1 MFKTRYWRLLI
12 LISALTLSACAPRP
26 DPDNSAE
33 MARVFGECSF
43 KLNTSMLDLP
53 VVPDDDPRVTVI
65 EGIVD
70 ELLSSRYQQFP
81 WTVKTTLLDSPMPN
95 AFTTGGGYLAAFSG
109 VYAMTDDEAALA
121 GIIAHEL
128 AHMDKTDPMELAEYL
143 EVMLASR
150 LSDSGL
156 EDYDTGQA
164 LQTVV
169 DFCLAIPGLV
179 SWQWPRD
186 INEENNPD
194 VSETYNDTAVPYI
207 GFTYSDDPDSPYYPE
222 TRDPHKQNVASACNN
237 KQRAAYDEF
246 VVINPEAYV
255 QAYPDADSLPP
266 IPDDI
271 AGGIG
276 GLPGVQSLW
285 AVDPWLAFQHTA
297 FARYAE
303 CQADEAAILNLF
315 ASGYNPLALN
325 SAFETILWLFPI
337 DEATLDWR
345 FLNHPSQGQRIE
357 DNQTFINLN
366 SDRLPTVADIQANP
380 DYYQDYITMADRIP
394 EFEAL
399 RDTARERLTGTATPA
414 AVAGTGHHEEYE
426 PVTVVDLAVALRDAM
441 ASSDKAGIA
450 SAGSDARCNLFRS
463 VYESFTGKRPDS
475 CVGN

>member
-1 MFKTRYWRLLI
+1 MFKTRCRRLL
-12 LISALTLSACAPRP
+12 LVISALTLSACAPRP
-26 DPDNSAE
+26 DPDNRAD

-43 KLNTSMLDLP
+43 KLNTRMLNLP
-53 VVPDDDPRVTVI
+53 EVPADDPRVTVI
-65 EGIVD
+65 AGIVD

-109 VYAMTDDEAALA
+109 VFAMAEDEAALA

-143 EVMLASR
+143 EFMLASR

-179 SWQWPRD
+179 SRQWPRD
-186 INEENNPD
+186 INEQSNPD
-194 VSETYNDTAVPYI
+194 VNETYNDGAVPYI
-207 GFTYSDDPDSPYYPE
+207 GFTYSDDPASPYSSE
-222 TRDPHKQNVASACNN
+222 TRDPLKQNVASACND
-237 KQRAAYDEF
+237 KQRPAYDEF
-246 VVINPEAYV
+246 VVINPESYV

-303 CQADEAAILNLF
+303 CQADEAAILNLL

-325 SAFETILWLFPI
+325 SAFETILWLFPF

-366 SDRLPTVADIQANP
+366 SDRLPTVADILGNP
-380 DYYQDYITMADRIP
+380 DNYRNYITMADRVA
-394 EFEAL
+394 EFEAI
-399 RDTARERLTGTATPA
+399 RDAARTRITGSTVPA
-414 AVAGTGHHEEYE
+414 AINGMHPEEYE
-426 PVTVVDLAVALRDAM
+426 PVTVVDLAIALRSAM
-441 ASSDKAGIA
+441 EQSQKAGIA
-450 SAGSDARCNLFRS
+450 TAGKDARCSLFRS
-463 VYESFTGKRPDS
+463 VYEDFTGERPDH
-475 CVGN
+475 CL